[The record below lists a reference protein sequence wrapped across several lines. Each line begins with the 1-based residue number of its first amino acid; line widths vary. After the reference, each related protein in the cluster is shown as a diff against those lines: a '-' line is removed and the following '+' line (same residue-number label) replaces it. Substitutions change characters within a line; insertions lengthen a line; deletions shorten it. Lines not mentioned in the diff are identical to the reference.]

1 MLWAWRFGENLD
13 VDFEE
18 VDVFKFGVSST
29 HKLYLSHKIGC
40 GQLLTK
46 KVSVDREEKR
56 CKGQT
61 QHLEVRLEKMNL
73 QKSHG
78 Q

>member
-1 MLWAWRFGENLD
+1 M
-13 VDFEE
+13 DFEE
-18 VDVFKFGVSST
+18 VDVFKFWVSST
-29 HKLYLSHKIGC
+29 YKLYLSHKIGC

-61 QHLEVRLEKMNL
+61 QHPEIRLGKMNL
-73 QKSHG
+73 QKRNG